1 MYLSSASPRG
11 QYCKEEKHDMT
22 MKNEERNL
30 SWERELEGRLCRL
43 PVALRCYDVTD
54 STNTRAKE
62 YVLAGEREAAVFVAN
77 TQTAGRGRMGRSFFS
92 PKDTGIY
99 LSLLIPVEGPLAGA
113 VSLTSGAAVA
123 VARAIAAVTGIE
135 VAIKWVNDLY
145 YRGRKVCGILAESF
159 VWEDVRYVILGV
171 GVNLDTEDFPEE
183 LRERAGSLLKKNEG
197 DRLSLTVSMI
207 EHLYEMMTESG
218 SERWIE
224 EYRSRSM
231 VLGQPIVY
239 WIGGETRH
247 GQAVAIE
254 EDGAL
259 VVLRENGERE
269 RLSSGEITLRVTEN
283 KGGCAHA

>member
-11 QYCKEEKHDMT
+11 QYHKEEKHDMT

-30 SWERELEGRLCRL
+30 SWERELEGRLRHL

-62 YVLAGEREAAVFVAN
+62 YVLSGEREAAVFVAN
-77 TQTAGRGRMGRSFFS
+77 SQTAGRGRMGRSFFS
-92 PKDTGIY
+92 PKDTGVY
-99 LSLLIPVEGPLAGA
+99 LSLLIPVEGTLAGA

-135 VAIKWVNDLY
+135 VSIKWVNDLY

-218 SERWIE
+218 SESWIE

-239 WIGGETRH
+239 WIDGEARY

-283 KGGCAHA
+283 KGGCAHE